1 MTFTADQLQDFV
13 FSSNL
18 EWLETNGI
26 GGYASGTV
34 AGTNSRRYHGLL
46 VAATKPPLGRM
57 VVLSKLEETI
67 VVGDNRVEL
76 SSNQFPG
83 AVHPEGH
90 KYLRSFRRDVFPE
103 FEFQAGDFRLKK
115 TIAAIHGENTT
126 VIVYEVLDAPEEFN
140 FELLPLYACK
150 DFHSEAR
157 ANDSLHFHYLF
168 DDDTFRTMNYQE
180 CPELFITV
188 PGSTFI
194 EQRNWHYNFEHL
206 VEHYRGLDF
215 KEDLYSHG
223 RFSVK
228 LKKGARLG
236 IIVSTEA
243 PLNRDAVQLLNDE
256 RVRRNGLI
264 KKFDGQEALRR
275 LALAAD
281 QFIVKRGELHTI
293 IAGYPWFSDWG
304 RDTMI
309 SLPGLCLVTGR
320 HEEYK
325 QILTAFADHISDG
338 MIPNR
343 FPDYDETP
351 EYNTIDATLWF
362 FVAVY
367 KYYQATSDKA
377 FLKPL
382 MPVLKDI
389 IDWHYRGT
397 RYNICV
403 DADDELL
410 GGGHEGV
417 QLTWMDVKV
426 KDWVVTPRRTK
437 PVEINAL
444 WYNTLMAMSHFQRD
458 VGSNADGAEYER
470 RASRVL
476 ASFNEK
482 FWNSTRKC
490 LYDCIDN
497 DYKYPDMRPNQVFA
511 ISLPFPLL
519 SKERATAV
527 LKMVG
532 QYLLTTRGLRSLEQS
547 HHDYK
552 GNYSG
557 DVWNRDCAYHQ
568 GTVWSYLIG
577 PYIDALMFVKGENGR
592 KEASAL
598 FSQFLL
604 HLDERGVGTISEI
617 FDGDTP
623 HRPEGCIA
631 QAWGVAE
638 ALRVAV
644 EHKLVRLT

>member
-1 MTFTADQLQDFV
+1 MTFHADQLQDFNI
-13 FSSNL
+13 SSNL

-26 GGYASGTV
+26 GGYASSTV

-67 VVGDNRVEL
+67 VVGDHRVDL
-76 SSNQFPG
+76 SSNQYPG
-83 AVHPEGH
+83 TVHPEGH
-90 KYLRSFRRDVFPE
+90 KYLKSFRRDVFPE
-103 FEFQAGDFRLKK
+103 FEYQAGDFRIKK
-115 TIAAIHGENTT
+115 TIASIHGENTT
-126 VIVYEVLDAPEEFN
+126 VIMYDILDAPDGFQL
-140 FELLPLYACK
+140 ELLPLYACK

-168 DDDTFRTMNYQE
+168 DENTFRTMNYQE
-180 CPELFITV
+180 CPELFIHV
-188 PGSTFI
+188 PGASFI
-194 EQRNWHYNFEHL
+194 EQRNWYYNFEHL
-206 VEHYRGLDF
+206 VEQYRGLDF

-228 LKKGARLG
+228 LTKGDKLG
-236 IIVSTEA
+236 IIVSTES
-243 PLNRDAVQLLNDE
+243 PVGRDAIKLLNEE
-256 RVRRNGLI
+256 RVRRSAI
-264 KKFDGQEALRR
+264 TKKFDGQDILRR

-281 QFIVKRGELHTI
+281 QFIVKRGELHTV

-309 SLPGLCLVTGR
+309 SLPGLCLVTDR

-325 QILTAFADHISDG
+325 QILKVFADNVSDG

-351 EYNTIDATLWF
+351 EYNTLDATLWF

-367 KYYQATSDKA
+367 KYYQVTGDKT
-377 FLKPL
+377 FLKSL

-403 DADDELL
+403 DAEDELL

-417 QLTWMDVKV
+417 QLTWMDAKV
-426 KDWVVTPRRTK
+426 HDWVVTPRRGK

-444 WYNTLMAMSHFQRD
+444 WYNALKAMSRFQNE
-458 VGSNADGAEYER
+458 VGGHGESAEYER
-470 RASRVL
+470 KAARVL
-476 ASFNEK
+476 ESFNEK

-519 SKERATAV
+519 TKERATSV
-527 LKMVG
+527 LKMVS
-532 QYLLTTRGLRSLEQS
+532 QYLLTPRGLRSLEAS

-552 GNYSG
+552 GTYAG
-557 DVWNRDCAYHQ
+557 GIWNRDGAYHQ
-568 GTVWSYLIG
+568 GTVWSFLMG
-577 PYIDALMFVKGENGR
+577 PYIDALMFVKGEKGK
-592 KEASAL
+592 KEAMAL
-598 FSQFLL
+598 FNQFML
-604 HLDERGVGTISEI
+604 HLDERGVGSISEI
-617 FDGDTP
+617 FDGDAP
-623 HRPEGCIA
+623 HRPEGCMA

-644 EHKLVRLT
+644 EYRLV